1 MNTWGSLL
9 RPRDAGGRESRTLAF
24 VGISWLALLVRFVA
38 GGLSVAWGPVRF
50 EVAPTMMVDF
60 GAAVA
65 AVLAI
70 WLGREWIRVKDGA
83 GKHD

>member
-1 MNTWGSLL
+1 MTWGSWLK
-9 RPRDAGGRESRTLAF
+9 PRDASGRESRTLAF
-24 VGISWLALLVRFVA
+24 VGISWLALLVRFAA

-70 WLGREWIRVKDGA
+70 WLGREWIRSTK
-83 GKHD
+83 GKTDA